1 MIILLIIAI
10 ILSVI
15 AIIISCS
22 VLYIIWRFNKYVSI
36 IIEDKIEENEER
48 INTLYQS
55 LSLAIGDKL
64 INTNGRIK
72 RPLV

>member
-22 VLYIIWRFNKYVSI
+22 VLYVIWRFNKYVSI

-64 INTNGRIK
+64 INPNGRIK

>member
-22 VLYIIWRFNKYVSI
+22 VLYVIWRFNKYVSI

-64 INTNGRIK
+64 ISPNGRIK